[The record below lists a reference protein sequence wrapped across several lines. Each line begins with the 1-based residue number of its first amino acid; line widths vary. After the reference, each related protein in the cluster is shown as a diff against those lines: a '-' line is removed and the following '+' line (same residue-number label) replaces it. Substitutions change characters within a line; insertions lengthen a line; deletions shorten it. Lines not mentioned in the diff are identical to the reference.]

1 MEQSDLYLLQN
12 VPPYHLQALVKT
24 RRSLVPLKDQH
35 LESSTDLASSQLSEI
50 AQHLFDPNAIRDAL
64 QGLSDTEA
72 LILRELVSCGGRA
85 NSRDLALYLTMAGL
99 LEPPKSKKRETI
111 PLSKSD
117 AAVTTS
123 ERGIGGRY
131 ASQGTPP
138 QYPAPH
144 PHGVF
149 EQALHRLL
157 LLGLLFWGKQT
168 NFVGRDYASGVYDG
182 VLIVPQAV
190 MEIANAAWKTDEEG
204 TGYRGAGYPQGAPL
218 LYSKPGTSSIVGVPL
233 AGTLPPDTR
242 SSGTLPPDTRSSGT
256 LPPDTLSSPPSLSE
270 GTQLGEGVR
279 ALQRTLYL
287 YWSIVAAMREGL
299 PLIGNKLLSRA
310 ALRHVLEH
318 LHAAGMTQLLE
329 NDGIRPPV
337 ERQVVGTR
345 EHPTLPL
352 TERIRTESD
361 APHLLFTR
369 LLLMKLGLLY
379 ERHGVVHAAPADT
392 FFALPLLE
400 RARRCYRLWLET
412 AFWNELAYLPDVV
425 LRPTPAP
432 LEPAHEEAVRARQMV
447 IQRVLRAKPEVWH
460 QQATFIARTKLYVP
474 YLLFPRQYGSR
485 VDRYSIG
492 SNPYG
497 WDFRLRRGWLTHREG
512 WHLVEGAFIRSV
524 ISGSLHWLGL
534 TELND
539 EEHPDA
545 FRLSSDIALVSSDL
559 PIQVEEPAWGRL
571 IVQPTFELVALAPV
585 SEALL
590 VSLDRFAERVRL
602 EHIAQYRL
610 TRAAVTRAIQV
621 GLHADA
627 IQEVLERAAGGEI
640 PQNVRYSLME
650 WERQARRIELWSG
663 VTLLEVDDPALLDA
677 LFAGEQTRSMM
688 SRRLTPLLAEVASDQ
703 LASIQDFLWRR
714 NYLPA
719 LISAPVHENLLES
732 GRLPAHEPQ
741 WLLQPDGLLQPCH
754 PVVDLYLAAELERF
768 TEPDETTGWR
778 RLTPEAIAAACKAG
792 LPLEALIRFLQVY
805 CQGGVPASFLIRLK
819 LWGGGYAERNTIQ
832 VERMPL
838 LSLSAQALQ
847 DIQADEELGP
857 LLSTEVAQQNRLMR
871 VPPEALERVVELL
884 RERGFEVE

>member
-24 RRSLVPLKDQH
+24 RRSLFPLKDQP
-35 LESSTDLASSQLSEI
+35 LESATDLASSQLPEI
-50 AQHLFDPNAIRDAL
+50 AQHLFDPPAIRAAL

-99 LEPPKSKKRETI
+99 LEPPRSKRDTI

-117 AAVTTS
+117 AAGTVG
-123 ERGIGGRY
+123 ERGTGARHVL
-131 ASQGTPP
+131 QGAPP

-190 MEIANAAWKTDEEG
+190 MEIANEEWKMDEAAEQISLFEG
-204 TGYRGAGYPQGAPL
+204 L
-218 LYSKPGTSSIVGVPL
+218 
-233 AGTLPPDTR
+233 
-242 SSGTLPPDTRSSGT
+242 
-256 LPPDTLSSPPSLSE
+256 
-270 GTQLGEGVR
+270 QLGEGVR

-287 YWSIVAAMREGL
+287 YWSIVAATREGL
-299 PLIGNKLLSRA
+299 PLINNKLLSRA
-310 ALRHVLEH
+310 ALRHILEH
-318 LHAAGMTQLLE
+318 LRAAGMTQLVE

-337 ERQVVGTR
+337 ERQVAGTR

-361 APHLLFTR
+361 APRLVFIR

-379 ERHGVVHAAPADT
+379 ERRGVVYAAPADT
-392 FFALPLLE
+392 FFTLPLLE

-412 AFWNELAYLPDVV
+412 TFWNELAYLPDVV
-425 LRPTPAP
+425 LRPAPAP

-447 IQRVLRAKPEVWH
+447 IQRLLHAKPEVWH

-512 WHLVEGAFIRSV
+512 WHLVEGAFIRAV
-524 ISGSLHWLGL
+524 VSGPLHWLGL

-539 EEHPDA
+539 EGHPDA
-545 FRLSSDIALVSSDL
+545 FRLSSDITLVSSDL
-559 PIQVEEPAWGRL
+559 PVEIEEPAWGRL

-640 PQNVRYSLME
+640 PQNVRYSLVE
-650 WERQARRIELWSG
+650 WERQARRIELWRG
-663 VTLLEVDDPALLDA
+663 AALLEVDDPALLDA
-677 LFAGEQTRSMM
+677 LFASEQTQPMM
-688 SRRLTPLLAEVASDQ
+688 SRRLTPLLAEVATDQ
-703 LASIQDFLWRR
+703 LASIQDFLWQR

-719 LISAPVHENLLES
+719 LVSAPVHENLLES

-741 WLLQPDGLLQPCH
+741 WRLQHNGLLQPCH

-768 TEPDETTGWR
+768 TAPDETTGWR
-778 RLTPEAIAAACKAG
+778 RLTPEAIATACKAG
-792 LPLEALIRFLQVY
+792 LPLEALIRFLQHY

-819 LWGGGYAERNTIQ
+819 LWGGGYAGRDTIQ
-832 VERMPL
+832 VERAPL

-857 LLSTEVAQQNRLMR
+857 LLSTEVAQEHRLVR
-871 VPPEALERVVELL
+871 VAPEALEKVIELL
-884 RERGFEVE
+884 KERGFSVE